1 MYEENSEKELE
12 TRGSRV
18 GRRRGQ
24 EAPDSTRCSPAGPA
38 SLQPAGP
45 GPSLASPVPW
55 PCRGGVLRVVPDTRP
70 RRHRSEPGREWSEWE
85 GSVGGGLAEVG
96 KRGSRVGRR
105 TPHGNALT
113 REPRPG
119 RPGSGSWSAREGD
132 RGLPQLRR
140 KLGARG
146 FTLQV
151 RGLQA
156 GESPAV
162 GSQRQVTLRP
172 APTPGCPFGCRTS
185 MVAVCKGGASQADA
199 LGRRGAHGGGPT
211 SPLPQASAPSATA
224 VPSAAAFVWEEEQGR
239 PSCSSLTSGCEST
252 SPTEVPAGMQP
263 VAGPGAH
270 LHQPS
275 GRGTWLARSTPLQ

>member
-1 MYEENSEKELE
+1 M
-12 TRGSRV
+12 
-18 GRRRGQ
+18 
-24 EAPDSTRCSPAGPA
+24 
-38 SLQPAGP
+38 
-45 GPSLASPVPW
+45 
-55 PCRGGVLRVVPDTRP
+55 
-70 RRHRSEPGREWSEWE
+70 
-85 GSVGGGLAEVG
+85 AEVG

-132 RGLPQLRR
+132 GGCRRCGGSSEPAASLSRCGGCRRGSPQPW
-140 KLGARG
+140 GAQG
-146 FTLQV
+146 
-151 RGLQA
+151 
-156 GESPAV
+156 
-162 GSQRQVTLRP
+162 QVTLHP
-172 APTPGCPFGCRTS
+172 APTPVCPFGCRTS
-185 MVAVCKGGASQADA
+185 MVAFCKGGASQADA
-199 LGRRGAHGGGPT
+199 LGRRGAHGGSPT

-275 GRGTWLARSTPLQ
+275 GRGTWLARSTPPQ